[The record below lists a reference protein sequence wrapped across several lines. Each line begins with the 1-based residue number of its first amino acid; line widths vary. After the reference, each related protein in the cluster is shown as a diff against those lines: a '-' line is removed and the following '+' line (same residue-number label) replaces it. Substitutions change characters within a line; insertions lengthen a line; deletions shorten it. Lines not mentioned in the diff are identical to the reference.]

1 MFALDVLSD
10 LTHASET
17 SCSLFSCNS
26 MPSVLEI
33 RRITGTKPESNTQP
47 TKSAAEYTRKQ
58 AMIAAAEARE
68 KAHKAKLKPIPKI
81 NKDGR
86 TLRTTE
92 EQRQL
97 EKDRMD
103 AMVAQTQPMSD
114 EAKKAMEQ
122 AKAGEAALAAELGY
136 NPYETAR
143 SSAGQARNA
152 TATAAHGSISAAGA
166 GDHLPSSS
174 KGAIPTVAAPVD
186 PVSASSDG
194 KSEEIVEMSPEFED
208 AYCKTVST
216 NSAESVKVC
225 FGILR
230 KLLANATTK
239 GQCTDDPEAAAK
251 FRRVRLS
258 NAKIKAAIVD
268 VDGAVEMMLA
278 AGFQLVD
285 DGGESF
291 LLYPEGYSG
300 PDWLRMALAQLEQ
313 YENSK

>member
-1 MFALDVLSD
+1 MEV
-10 LTHASET
+10 
-17 SCSLFSCNS
+17 
-26 MPSVLEI
+26 
-33 RRITGTKPESNTQP
+33 RRISGTKAEVVTQP
-47 TKSAAEYTRKQ
+47 TKSAAAYNRKQ

-68 KAHKAKLKPIPKI
+68 KAHIAKSKPIPKI
-81 NKDGR
+81 NKEGR

-97 EKDRMD
+97 EKDRME

-114 EAKKAMEQ
+114 QAKIAMEQ

-152 TATAAHGSISAAGA
+152 TTTAAHGAISATGA
-166 GDHLPSSS
+166 GDHMPSSS
-174 KGAIPTVAAPVD
+174 EGAIPTVVPPAD
-186 PVSASSDG
+186 PVAAASDG
-194 KSEEIVEMSPEFED
+194 KSDEIAEMSPEFEE
-208 AYCKTVST
+208 AYLKAVST
-216 NSAESVKVC
+216 NPAESVKTS
-225 FGILR
+225 FGIMC
-230 KLLANATTK
+230 KLLTNATTK
-239 GQCTDDPEAAAK
+239 GQNPDDPEGAAK

-285 DGGESF
+285 EDGESF
-291 LLYPEGYSG
+291 LVYPEGFTG
-300 PDWLRMALAQLEQ
+300 PDWLKMAVGQLEQ
-313 YENSK
+313 YQKNS